1 VQWQSL
7 SDYRRAVRSAAI
19 PSTAYLEIT
28 YRCNWRCLFCYNP
41 RHHDLRPLSLDDWR
55 GVIDGLRAIGA
66 MTVTLTGGEALT
78 HRNFFEIAGY
88 ARDLRLAVKLYS
100 NGSLITP
107 EVARRLRELR
117 VAAVEMSLHGA
128 TAAVHDRATERPG
141 SFEALWAGVR
151 ALSAEGVRL
160 KLKTP
165 LTRLNEHE
173 IDGMMALVADRGIEY
188 RIDPQIAPRDDGDL
202 SPLGFAASPEAILKT
217 HERGSESSGRVPVSR
232 RRLGEPNCGLGRSTI
247 AIDPEGNVYPCLQWR
262 TSSLGNVR
270 DVPLVEIWNHSAE
283 RAHVARIAVEANDN
297 LLRAGGDLA
306 DQPFC
311 PAIAA
316 LRGGSPTE
324 PYPALIREAAIV
336 DPLRRRRAKAASVAV
351 GLIA

>member
-1 VQWQSL
+1 MPWQSL
-7 SDYRRAVRSAAI
+7 SDYRQAVRRASV

-28 YRCNWRCLFCYNP
+28 YRCNWRCVFCYNP

-55 GVIDGLRAIGA
+55 EVIDGLRTIGA

-78 HRNFFEIAGY
+78 HKNFFEIAGH
-88 ARDLRLAVKLYS
+88 ARDRRLAVRVYS
-100 NGSLITP
+100 NGSLITRD
-107 EVARRLRELR
+107 VARRMKDLR
-117 VAAVEMSLHGA
+117 VVAVEMSLHGA

-141 SFEALWAGVR
+141 SFEALWSGVR
-151 ALSAEGVRL
+151 ALEAEGVRL

-173 IDGMMALVADRGIEY
+173 IDEMMAMVAAHGIEY
-188 RIDPQIAPRDDGDL
+188 RLDPQISPRDDGDL
-202 SPLGFAASPEAILKT
+202 SPLGFKASPGAVLT
-217 HERGSESSGRVPVSR
+217 AYNRANDSSGRVPVSR

-262 TSSLGNVR
+262 TSTLGNVR
-270 DVPLVEIWNHSAE
+270 ETPLAQIWNHSAE
-283 RAHVARIAVEANDN
+283 RTRVARLSIEANDN

-306 DQPFC
+306 EQPFC

-324 PYPALIREAAIV
+324 PYPELIREAALV
-336 DPLRRRRAKAASVAV
+336 DPLRRRRAKAEVAP
-351 GLIA
+351 APSST